1 MVAVVCSTVG
11 VPLIFPSEVPHVRP
25 LGSEGLISH
34 EMMAPPL
41 IDGRFGV
48 IIVPFVRVM
57 FSGEYESELGAASL
71 MVMLTWAEVE
81 PPELLAQ
88 TVYVVAVVCSTDGV
102 PLMAPVEVLK
112 ERPVGTEGL
121 ISHDVMVPPLTEGR
135 FGVMAVPFVRV
146 MFSGE

>member
-1 MVAVVCSTVG
+1 M
-11 VPLIFPSEVPHVRP
+11 
-25 LGSEGLISH
+25 GLISH
-34 EMMAPPL
+34 EVMLPPL
-41 IDGRFGV
+41 TDGRFGV
-48 IIVPFVRVM
+48 IVVPFVRVM
-57 FSGEYESELGAASL
+57 FSGEYESEFGAASL

-88 TVYVVAVVCSTDGV
+88 TVYVVAVVCSTVGV

-121 ISHDVMVPPLTEGR
+121 ISHDVMVPPLTL
-135 FGVMAVPFVRV
+135 GVLVPMAVPFVRV